1 MCARSAKK
9 NGVFLKEKKMT
20 QEQFK
25 EIKSKSWELCV
36 RDCSAWAEE
45 NTKEKERNL
54 YIPLS
59 LALNSKLE
67 GNEYLIMS
75 YKYTNFEKDYSLL
88 IYKYF
93 DSDPIDSLCDM
104 MITAMNAGASF
115 NDEECAK
122 MLECDYP
129 THSDITFLLEE
140 KYNVDAFNV
149 FTHFEISRLVFS
161 LIKKGY
167 DTYLCL
173 LEKLKEI
180 ETRGGAFEYK
190 ACYCKCKIKDRK

>member
-1 MCARSAKK
+1 
-9 NGVFLKEKKMT
+9 MT

-25 EIKSKSWELCV
+25 EIKSKAWELCV

-45 NTKEKERNL
+45 NTKEKKRNL

-59 LALNSKLE
+59 LALKSKLE

-115 NDEECAK
+115 NDEEW
-122 MLECDYP
+122 CDY
-129 THSDITFLLEE
+129 IM
-140 KYNVDAFNV
+140 
-149 FTHFEISRLVFS
+149 
-161 LIKKGY
+161 
-167 DTYLCL
+167 
-173 LEKLKEI
+173 
-180 ETRGGAFEYK
+180 
-190 ACYCKCKIKDRK
+190 

>member
-1 MCARSAKK
+1 
-9 NGVFLKEKKMT
+9 MT

-25 EIKSKSWELCV
+25 EIKSKAWELCV

-59 LALNSKLE
+59 LALKSKLE

-122 MLECDYP
+122 ILECDYP

-167 DTYLCL
+167 DPYLCL
-173 LEKLKEI
+173 L
-180 ETRGGAFEYK
+180 
-190 ACYCKCKIKDRK
+190 

>member
-1 MCARSAKK
+1 
-9 NGVFLKEKKMT
+9 MT

-25 EIKSKSWELCV
+25 EIKSKAWELCV

-45 NTKEKERNL
+45 NTKEKKRNL

-59 LALNSKLE
+59 LALKSKLE

-122 MLECDYP
+122 ILECDYP
-129 THSDITFLLEE
+129 THSDITFLLQE

-167 DTYLCL
+167 DPYLCL